1 MLALFDLDNTL
12 IDRNAGLARWAR
24 GFVRSRFLPQEAEPV
39 ICDRLSERAHPEDF
53 VSLGE
58 ALGLSDAPGDLWHE
72 YVDGIA
78 RSVRCFSGVREGIE
92 ALRGAGWTIGLA
104 TNGAGDVQR
113 AKLAATGLAPL
124 FDGICVS
131 GEVGARKPERH
142 LFEVAAAECGVSL
155 SAGGWMVG
163 DNPQTDM
170 NGARA
175 AGLRALW
182 VAHGREWAHGLREPD
197 VMVPSIA
204 EAIEVLQGTGSRSAH
219 LPGLCA
225 APL

>member
-12 IDRNAGLARWAR
+12 IDRSAGLARWAR
-24 GFVRSRFLPQEAEPV
+24 GFVRSRFLPQEAEAA
-39 ICDRLSERAHPEDF
+39 ICDRLSERAPPEDF
-53 VSLGE
+53 VGLRA
-58 ALGLSDAPGDLWHE
+58 ALGLSDAPSGLWRE

-78 RSVRCFSGVREGIE
+78 RSARCFSGVREGLE

-142 LFEVAAAECGVSL
+142 VFEVAAAECGVSL

-163 DNPQTDM
+163 DNPETDM
-170 NGARA
+170 DGARA

-182 VAHGREWAHGLREPD
+182 VAHGREWDYGLREPD

-204 EAIEVLQGTGSRSAH
+204 EAIEVLQGTGI
-219 LPGLCA
+219 
-225 APL
+225 